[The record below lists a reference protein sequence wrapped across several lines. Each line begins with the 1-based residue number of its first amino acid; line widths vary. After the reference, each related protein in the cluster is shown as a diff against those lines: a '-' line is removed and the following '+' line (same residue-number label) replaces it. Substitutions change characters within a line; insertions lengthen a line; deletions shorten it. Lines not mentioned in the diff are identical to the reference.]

1 MKRKVVLVAFNGEPM
16 CFLHVLLNALDMK
29 ARGIDVRLVIE
40 GAATR
45 LVGELDDPQRPFAG
59 LYRRVRE
66 QSLVDCVCQA
76 CASKTGSLEEARRQG
91 LPLCAEMEG
100 HPSLGRYLEEGWEVI
115 SF

>member
-1 MKRKVVLVAFNGEPM
+1 MKKVVLVAFNGEPM
-16 CFLHVLLNALDMK
+16 CFVHVLLNALDMK
-29 ARGIDVRLVIE
+29 ARGFEVRLVIE

-45 LVGELDDPQRPFAG
+45 LIGELDLPERPFSG

-76 CASKTGSLEEARRQG
+76 CATKTGSLEEARRQG
-91 LPLCAEMEG
+91 LPLCAEMDG
-100 HPSLGRYLEEGWEVI
+100 HPSLGRYLEADWEVI